1 MISELYTDELT
12 SEYISPGKV
21 FDDFWV
27 WYETDDYCRKFYARQ
42 KALRAMFESYRSA
55 TGEDRKLMDYLLKTH
70 ATLCKQQGKPD
81 AMRKHNTFV
90 LRYVA
95 GAGVKEVAVH
105 SHVSKS
111 TVFADILWVLDNMML
126 LAFGVEDLIPYEYI
140 PVLSPEEYE
149 GRAPEGHH

>member
-21 FDDFWV
+21 FDDFWA

-42 KALRAMFESYRSA
+42 KALRAMFENYRSA

-81 AMRKHNTFV
+81 AMRKHNAFV

-95 GAGVKEVAVH
+95 GASVKEVAVH

-126 LAFGVEDLIPYEYI
+126 LAFGVEGLIPYEYI
-140 PVLSPEEYE
+140 PVYSLEEYE
-149 GRAPEGHH
+149 GQ